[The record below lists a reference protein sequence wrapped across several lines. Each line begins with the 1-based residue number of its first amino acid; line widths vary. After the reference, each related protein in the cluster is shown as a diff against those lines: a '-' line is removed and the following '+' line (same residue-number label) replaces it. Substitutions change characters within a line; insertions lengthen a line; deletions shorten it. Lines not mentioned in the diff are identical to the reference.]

1 MKKDKIVLFLIYLY
15 GFYIFYFP
23 ELNSFIGIRS
33 HLLLAGL
40 FLLLVPV
47 FIIIKKNK
55 LLNINKQ
62 LFLLVIGILISILY
76 FTIRATV
83 ANQELRI
90 VQNSFILLQI
100 IHISFLYLFVKTYGM
115 KKDEIVRLPLNLGV
129 IQSLICIGMIIFP
142 SLKEIAL
149 DLYYNGRPENIFISA
164 NRIYGISSDFTFFTP
179 TYHGILC
186 TIAFVYAILK
196 KWNYIIY
203 IPFLLINILLNGRI
217 GLVVFIVGVVIS
229 VLYLL
234 LKGKSKSKVIAYMLF
249 SIIALISILTIAKHI
264 VPNTFNWIISGFND
278 TINFFLDR
286 ELSGNYTTL
295 FETML
300 FTPPNIIFG
309 EGFRVYAGNALEYG
323 FNSSDIGYVNDLF
336 MGGIVYVIILYLSIF
351 KFIFTNGNNKNK
363 TKEFIINKTISYS
376 LFFMLLVANFKGECM
391 RSGLVVLIIVFI
403 KLALNDNDKVHE
415 KGIAS

>member
-1 MKKDKIVLFLIYLY
+1 M
-15 GFYIFYFP
+15 
-23 ELNSFIGIRS
+23 
-33 HLLLAGL
+33 
-40 FLLLVPV
+40 
-47 FIIIKKNK
+47 
-55 LLNINKQ
+55 LNINKH
-62 LFLLVIGILISILY
+62 LFYLVLGILISILY
-76 FTIRATV
+76 FTIRATI

-100 IHISFLYLFVKTYGM
+100 IHISFLYLFIRKYGM
-115 KKDEIVRLPLNLGV
+115 KKDEIIRFPLNLGV
-129 IQSLICIGMIIFP
+129 IQSFICIAMIVFP

-164 NRIYGISSDFTFFTP
+164 NRIYGISSDYTFFTP

-186 TIAFVYAILK
+186 TVAFVYAILK

-217 GLVVFIVGVVIS
+217 GLVVFIVGVVIC

-234 LKGKSKSKVIAYMLF
+234 LKGKSKSKIIAYMFF
-249 SIIALISILTIAKHI
+249 SIFALITVLSVAKYI

-295 FETML
+295 FENML
-300 FTPPNIIFG
+300 FMPPNMLFG

-336 MGGIVYVIILYLSIF
+336 MGGIIYIIILYLSIF
-351 KFIFTNGNNKNK
+351 NFIFTNGNNKNK
-363 TKEFIINKTISYS
+363 KSKEFIINRAISYS
-376 LFFMLLVANFKGECM
+376 LFFMLLVANFKGESM
-391 RSGLVVLIIVFI
+391 RSGLVLLIIVFI
-403 KLALNDNDKVHE
+403 KLALNEVDKDQE
-415 KGIAS
+415 EDKLKLKKI